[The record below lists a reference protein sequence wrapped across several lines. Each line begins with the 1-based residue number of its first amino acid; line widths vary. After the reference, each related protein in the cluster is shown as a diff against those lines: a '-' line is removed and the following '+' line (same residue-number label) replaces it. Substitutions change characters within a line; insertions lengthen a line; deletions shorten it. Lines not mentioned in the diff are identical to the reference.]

1 VARSRGYGFTVGQRD
16 EVWTRW
22 RAGEPVAAI
31 CLALGKD
38 TGSIYSVVMH
48 DGGIARP
55 PRRRAPDALT
65 TGEREAISRGLAAE
79 RPGRAIAD
87 ELGRAP
93 STISREILRN
103 GGRLHYRAERA
114 DATAWRR
121 AKRPKRCVLARHPAL
136 CAAVAAHL
144 AADWSPQEIAARL
157 VIDYPDD
164 PTMRISHEVI
174 YRSLYIQARGVLKKE
189 LIAHLRR
196 RHPLRRRR
204 SVVTP
209 PRESRIPD
217 LVSIAARPAE
227 IEDRAVPGHWEG
239 DLLSGAKNS
248 HVGTLVERKSRYTHL
263 VHVTGKDTTS
273 VITGLIR
280 EAPRVP
286 AGLFR
291 SLTWDRGNEM
301 VQHPRFTIATNAAV
315 YFCDPQSPWQRGSN
329 ENTNGLLRQYFPHGT
344 DLSTLT
350 QHDLDAVA
358 LKLNTRPRKTLGYR
372 TPAEQLAL
380 DVATTG

>member
-1 VARSRGYGFTVGQRD
+1 MARARGYGFTAAQRE

-22 RAGEPVAAI
+22 QAGEEVSAI
-31 CLALGKD
+31 CLALGKRHS
-38 TGSIYSVVMH
+38 SIYAVVMH

-55 PRRRAPDALT
+55 PRRRALHALT
-65 TGEREAISRGLAAE
+65 PGEREAISRGLAAD
-79 RPGRAIAD
+79 RTGRSIAD

-103 GGRLHYRAERA
+103 GGRLHYRAECA
-114 DATAWRR
+114 DAATWRR
-121 AKRPKRCVLARHPAL
+121 ATRPKHCVLARHPAL
-136 CAAVAAHL
+136 CAVVAAQL

-329 ENTNGLLRQYFPHGT
+329 ENTNGLLRQYLPHGT

-350 QHDLDAVA
+350 QDDLDEVA

>member
-1 VARSRGYGFTVGQRD
+1 VTGARGYGFTAAQRA

-22 RAGEPVAAI
+22 QAGEPVAAI

-38 TGSIYSVVMH
+38 PGSIYAVVVR

-55 PRRRAPDALT
+55 PRRRASDALT
-65 TGEREAISRGLAAE
+65 PGEREAISRGLAAE
-79 RPGRAIAD
+79 RTGRAIAE

-121 AKRPKRCVLARHPAL
+121 AKRPKHCVLARYPAL
-136 CAAVAAHL
+136 CAVVAAHL

-204 SVVTP
+204 AVGTG
-209 PRESRIPD
+209 PRASRIPD

-248 HVGTLVERKSRYTHL
+248 HIGTLVERKSRYTHL
-263 VHVTGKDTTS
+263 VHVAGKDTTS

-286 AGLFR
+286 AGLFH
-291 SLTWDRGNEM
+291 SLTWDRGTEM
-301 VQHPRFTIATNAAV
+301 MQHPRFTVATNAAV

-344 DLSTLT
+344 NLSTLT
-350 QHDLDAVA
+350 QDDLDAVA
-358 LKLNTRPRKTLGYR
+358 LKLNTRPRKTLDYR

-380 DVATTG
+380 DVAATG